1 MVQTI
6 PAAGTV
12 LQPFFPTPIETHM
25 SADKDR
31 GIRREK
37 QKRAKEAKKQARPTV
52 PAAAAGKAPAR
63 PAAKKAA

>member
-6 PAAGTV
+6 PAGGTV
-12 LQPFFPTPIETHM
+12 LQPLFHLTIETHM

-37 QKRAKEAKKQARPTV
+37 QKRAKEAKKQARQ
-52 PAAAAGKAPAR
+52 PARAAAGKAPAKAAAK
-63 PAAKKAA
+63 PAA